1 MKETQSLQDI
11 TEVQQHLKGKD
22 IPGKKQKK
30 RGYDATTARYPC
42 FTSFQLA
49 SVIWLQELETQGSND
64 ANQDKDLMK
73 SCQNECCQS
82 TVQFWWI
89 NIFQ

>member
-30 RGYDATTARYPC
+30 RGYDATTARNPC

-49 SVIWLQELETQGSND
+49 SVI
-64 ANQDKDLMK
+64 
-73 SCQNECCQS
+73 
-82 TVQFWWI
+82 
-89 NIFQ
+89 

>member
-30 RGYDATTARYPC
+30 KR
-42 FTSFQLA
+42 L
-49 SVIWLQELETQGSND
+49 
-64 ANQDKDLMK
+64 
-73 SCQNECCQS
+73 
-82 TVQFWWI
+82 
-89 NIFQ
+89 